1 MLALTLTWSAL
12 LVLVV
17 ADRVQTQTQA
27 QAQAQADRVQR
38 DRTAPFLLTENM
50 WPHGCVLDCQRGRH
64 RAVCGTNGRLY
75 KSMCAFQRAQ
85 CINSQLRLAPRSH
98 CSGPRRSKCQ
108 LARAQA
114 LEATTYSSS
123 GGSHLNPAAAIFVP
137 ECSSDGHFLSV
148 QCYNQTGYCWCSTPD
163 GKPISGTSVLQ
174 LTPNCTEHING
185 MVQTSEDLSPTKDED
200 GEPGPTV
207 DSRKPSDLTAP
218 PFWVTILRN
227 SDPKVNRS
235 VRRPTDSPQTCE
247 RERAMLLS
255 QMRSVWQE
263 ERFIPECTADGR
275 YGAVQCHVATG
286 YCWCVRAD
294 SGRPLPGTSVRN
306 RIPDCTGAET
316 AWTDRRFREKPLPGC
331 PGAQKKQFLQSLV
344 RALELEAEHAG
355 SLSIHHASPSPPSSP
370 PPSSSP
376 SRLDLLPSPPPPLTL
391 TPEVVDSSR
400 PEGVLRWHFIHLDQD
415 SDGLLSER
423 EARPLRQFLRRRLK
437 PRRCA
442 KKFSQYCDRDGDRS
456 LTLEELRVCLGL

>member
-1 MLALTLTWSAL
+1 YLIHLHLCMVRNNLNHRKRKFCS
-12 LVLVV
+12 
-17 ADRVQTQTQA
+17 
-27 QAQAQADRVQR
+27 
-38 DRTAPFLLTENM
+38 EM
-50 WPHGCVLDCQRGRH
+50 GRH

-98 CSGPRRSKCQ
+98 CSGMKAQAEAPTRKPNRLRSKCQ

-174 LTPNCTEHING
+174 LTPNCT
-185 MVQTSEDLSPTKDED
+185 
-200 GEPGPTV
+200 
-207 DSRKPSDLTAP
+207 DLTAP

-294 SGRPLPGTSVRN
+294 SGRPLPGTSVRYDDG
-306 RIPDCTGAET
+306 PLG
-316 AWTDRRFREKPLPGC
+316 WTLPPPAVHRRTSVFNLILSLTCFGFVPFR
-331 PGAQKKQFLQSLV
+331 SD
-344 RALELEAEHAG
+344 
-355 SLSIHHASPSPPSSP
+355 SASPSPPSSP